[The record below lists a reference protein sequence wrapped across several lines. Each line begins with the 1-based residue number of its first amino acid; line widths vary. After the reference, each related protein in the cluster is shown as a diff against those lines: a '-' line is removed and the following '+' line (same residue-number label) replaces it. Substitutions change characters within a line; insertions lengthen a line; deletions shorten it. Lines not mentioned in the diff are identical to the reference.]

1 MFKAMRAMSIAALAA
16 AGLSFSVTH
25 WAFPP
30 VGYEGM
36 LWLAGLALWVGIFCI
51 VGTIAFGCIIFT
63 KRRGVNVAWPLACCA
78 TAGVLMFFTV
88 HKL

>member
-1 MFKAMRAMSIAALAA
+1 MFKSMWVMSIASLAA
-16 AGLSFSVTH
+16 AGMSFSVTH

-36 LWLAGLALWVGIFCI
+36 LWLAGLALWVGIFGI
-51 VGTIAFGCIIFT
+51 VGTIAFGCIMFI
-63 KRRGVNVAWPLACCA
+63 KRRRVNVAWPLACCA
-78 TAGVLMFFTV
+78 TAGVLMFLTV